1 MALKTVNGLTYEIVT
16 PSHWQLAGYPVEV
29 SFLGDAWFLSLLAV
43 MDDGNTEVKMTK
55 LASRD
60 AGLCMIEQAFQRN
73 NAAQ

>member
-43 MDDGNTEVKMTK
+43 MDDGNTEVKMSK
-55 LASRD
+55 LESRD
-60 AGLCMIEQAFQRN
+60 AGLRMIEQAFQRN
-73 NAAQ
+73 NVAQ